1 MSKAANT
8 GRPRLGRWL
17 PAVAAAALA
26 LQLGA
31 LAGPAEAVQTIEDH
45 LPQFITA
52 VGDGSVDYWMAF
64 EAANSRELDT
74 IFYRDR
80 SAAQKAVLSRQALA
94 HYVPLRQLTTFA
106 NRWRADFEYVAARLE
121 GLSGRLPFITVSMW
135 YTYDT
140 RPYVYVE
147 SNGKQ
152 IMGLN
157 ARMFLPYNTIKTR
170 MMFSDAFF
178 NTFQLQQSRDMAER
192 LTLARRVQIDGLR
205 MAVQVRGVP
214 GLPAYGYMHVSPS
227 TLQAWQRNQK
237 SIARAMMQA
246 LDGPES
252 ANSMERFFGRGWG
265 DPWPAPAGR
274 YIAYMLALGAARE
287 HNPLELA
294 TMPSRDYLFAVRPQ
308 LEDMAR
314 VQEGLSP

>member
-1 MSKAANT
+1 MNKPQASS
-8 GRPRLGRWL
+8 RHRWVAGL
-17 PAVAAAALA
+17 AAVALSLTALA
-26 LQLGA
+26 A
-31 LAGPAEAVQTIEDH
+31 VPAPAEAVQAIEDH

-64 EAANSRELDT
+64 EAANSKELDS

-80 SAAQKAVLSRQALA
+80 SPAQKAVLSRQALS

-106 NRWRADFEYVAARLE
+106 NRWRADFEWVSERVEA
-121 GLSGRLPFITVSMW
+121 LSGRLPFVTASMW

-147 SNGKQ
+147 TGGKQ
-152 IMGLN
+152 IIGLN
-157 ARMFLPYNTIKTR
+157 ARAFLPYEPVKTR
-170 MMFSDAFF
+170 LMFCDAFF
-178 NTFQLQQSRDMAER
+178 NTFQLQQSHDMAEH
-192 LTLARRVQIDGLR
+192 LTLGRRVQIEGLR
-205 MAVQVRGVP
+205 MALQLRGVP
-214 GLPAYGYMHVSPS
+214 GLPAYTYMHVSPS

-265 DPWPAPAGR
+265 DPWPASAGR
-274 YIAYMLALGAARE
+274 YVAYMLAVGASRE
-287 HNPLELA
+287 HNPLELV
-294 TMPSRDYLFAVRPQ
+294 TMPSRDYLFVVRPQ